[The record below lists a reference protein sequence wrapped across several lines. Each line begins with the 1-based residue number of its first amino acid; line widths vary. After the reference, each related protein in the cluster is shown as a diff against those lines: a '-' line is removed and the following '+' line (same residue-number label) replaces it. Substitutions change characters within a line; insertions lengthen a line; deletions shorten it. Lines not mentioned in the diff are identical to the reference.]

1 MFTAAGACGA
11 WFIVSAVP
19 RVTVLL
25 NCRQFPQ
32 VWCIPGGILGTL
44 RGGLRIADANLLREF
59 GGGVSGAS
67 ESVFAWAVFF
77 AAVVLRIL
85 AAAGAG
91 GGGC

>member
-11 WFIVSAVP
+11 SFVVSAVP

-25 NCRQFPQ
+25 NCSQFPK
-32 VWCIPGGILGTL
+32 VWCIPGGVLGTL
-44 RGGLRIADANLLREF
+44 SGGLRIADANLSWEF

-67 ESVFAWAVFF
+67 ESVFARAVFF

-85 AAAGAG
+85 AADCASGR
-91 GGGC
+91 C